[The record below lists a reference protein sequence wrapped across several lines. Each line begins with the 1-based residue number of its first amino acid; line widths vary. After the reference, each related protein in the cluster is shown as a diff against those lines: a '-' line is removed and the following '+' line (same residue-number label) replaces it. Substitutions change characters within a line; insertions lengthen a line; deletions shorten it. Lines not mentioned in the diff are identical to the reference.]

1 MVPDYI
7 RSLSSRLS
15 KKPIL
20 IIQAFLITFLF
31 LLFWRKNAIL
41 TSCRTALAVDDH
53 FKPVSSIGSDVRRQK
68 HKRIAIASNVDF
80 HYDVYLALAWTLE
93 RVMKGQGQI
102 DVYAQTPLRFEFG
115 KVIQQLGLYH
125 GVIKNRQQLFLDLA
139 DHDAIDMVILGTC
152 ELECV
157 LFRLQCFSLIPVF
170 FPPPSTQHWHYDLG
184 SLRQWHEQLL
194 NLWEL
199 RDDEHK
205 FELVCIVHH
214 VDNRPWHSIIPE
226 WSRRNALRVLTI
238 SEQFVS
244 F

>member
-7 RSLSSRLS
+7 RSLSSKLS

-20 IIQAFLITFLF
+20 FIRVFLITFLF
-31 LLFWRKNAIL
+31 LLFWHKNAIL
-41 TSCRTALAVDDH
+41 ASCRTALAIDDH
-53 FKPVSSIGSDVRRQK
+53 FKPALSIGPDVGRQK
-68 HKRIAIASNVDF
+68 HKRIAIASTVDF

-102 DVYAQTPLRFEFG
+102 DVYGETPLRFEFG
-115 KVIQQLGLYH
+115 KVVQQLGLYH
-125 GVIKNRQQLFLDLA
+125 GVIRNPPQLFLDLA
-139 DHDAIDMVILGTC
+139 DHGLDDAIDMVILGTC

-157 LFRLQCFSLIPVF
+157 FFCLQCFSLIPCLF
-170 FPPPSTQHWHYDLG
+170 SSPYYDLG
-184 SLRQWHEQLL
+184 SLLHWHEKLL

-199 RDDEHK
+199 RDNEHK

-214 VDNRPWHSIIPE
+214 VDNRPWQSNIHE